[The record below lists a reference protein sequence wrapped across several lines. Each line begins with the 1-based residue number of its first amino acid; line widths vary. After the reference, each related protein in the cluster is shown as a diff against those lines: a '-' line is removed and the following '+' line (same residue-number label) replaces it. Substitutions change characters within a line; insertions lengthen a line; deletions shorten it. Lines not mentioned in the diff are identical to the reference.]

1 MSLVRAINPAFP
13 ALLPK
18 PVPGLFCG
26 RVIPGS
32 SEVPSESSVIASHS
46 LPAPLCSPSR
56 VSSVG
61 SVIESRSLSASP
73 CLHVVPEFSEGPSVN
88 SDPHRLPETWTAL
101 LVCGFR
107 ILERSFQGHVIPTHS
122 VSCLPPCSVPAG
134 SLSAHVWFSDPRMV
148 LSRTRHTN
156 TLCVLSPASLCASC
170 SLVGLLLGSACRFTA
185 RPRLPS

>member
-1 MSLVRAINPAFP
+1 MSLVRALNPAFP

-32 SEVPSESSVIASHS
+32 SEVPCERSVIASHS

-73 CLHVVPEFSEGPSVN
+73 CLHVFSESSEVPSVN
-88 SDPHRLPETWTAL
+88 SDPKRLPAIWTAL
-101 LVCGFR
+101 LVCGSR
-107 ILERSFQGHVIPTHS
+107 ILEGSLQGHVMPTHS
-122 VSCLPPCSVPAG
+122 VSCLPPRSVPAG
-134 SLSAHVWFSDPRMV
+134 SLLDRACLLDEGYAR
-148 LSRTRHTN
+148 
-156 TLCVLSPASLCASC
+156 
-170 SLVGLLLGSACRFTA
+170 VGGFW
-185 RPRLPS
+185 P